1 MSPQPLFRFERHG
14 RGRWR
19 VYRGSRFVAGLARE
33 PNSAVWRLRTRSG
46 PSRIEASWP
55 AGPGA
60 GSSYRL
66 PAHIE
71 AHAIKQIAAWALD
84 SRLEFGGAVNQLRVR
99 LESSTHQLELQRDIH
114 RRVALR
120 DSGHLTY
127 EERKTVDA
135 DLASEIKANREALA
149 RTHTR
154 DIEEEASA

>member
-1 MSPQPLFRFERHG
+1 MSPQPLFRFERRG
-14 RGRWR
+14 RGRWE
-19 VYRGSRFVAGLARE
+19 VYRGSQFVAGLARE

-84 SRLEFGGAVNQLRVR
+84 NLVEFGSAVDELRAT
-99 LESSTHQLELQRDIH
+99 LESSTYQLERQRGLH
-114 RRVALR
+114 RDVARRPHGRL
-120 DSGHLTY
+120 DY
-127 EERKTVDA
+127 EERKLVEA
-135 DLASEIKANREALA
+135 DLARQIEANRQALA
-149 RTHTR
+149 RTHAR
-154 DIEEEASA
+154 DIDEEAS